1 VGERDR
7 QISRAFAG
15 ARLLTLAAGINASG
29 SFLFHI
35 FVARSG
41 GTSPYGAADALL
53 SFSFLAS
60 IVASG
65 VQYAVAR
72 GVASG
77 ATPRSTALRS
87 GLRATTP
94 WLIGSGLA
102 LLASPAIG
110 RYLHVSDSGA
120 VAGAI
125 GLCIALI
132 VYAIPTGIMV
142 GERRFGIFAFLTVS
156 GVVIRLVLGAAMGLN
171 VDTTSNAIWA
181 TSLSVGIVCVF
192 GLIWASAG
200 SHSARA
206 ESIDGFD
213 ERGLRHEATYNA
225 LLGAGLWLAWILPVV
240 QARHFLSREAAGRF
254 GAAAFLA
261 TGILFLISP
270 LTTAFYPTIVRTR
283 RVRPIVVGFLA
294 TAGLA
299 AVCAIILTSFGSTI
313 ERVAYGRGFVVS
325 WQCFFALGCSV
336 ALVAVATYGLWVT
349 RGLQRFFWPSA
360 CGVGLTMLTEALLSQ
375 YWHPSLTALAGGP
388 AIAVLVGGSVGCAL
402 AARSVRRASAAIST
416 ERAVQ
421 LLDVVRLDGMLD
433 ALAFA
438 DGHLLSHT
446 CVGIMAH
453 NEEAN
458 LERTLQAI
466 LSESDGNDRVSTVL
480 VVASGCTDGTV
491 DIATGI
497 AAMDGRV
504 RVLVEP
510 ERNGKASA
518 INAFLAATTEPM
530 CALVGGDTVLA
541 SGSLARLV
549 RNLADE
555 SVGMVGARIVPD
567 NSTSGIVDRASRALW
582 ELHDEMARVSPK
594 LGEAVAFR
602 RLFAAIDDR
611 SLVDEVSIE
620 AEVRAAGGELRYVPG
635 AVVFNHG
642 PTTIRDL
649 RLQRARIHRGHLAV
663 AASTGYRAASL
674 DLQRILLTVARYAR
688 KRPRMLFATAVAV
701 TVEMAARVEARLD
714 HEVLGLP
721 SSGVWTP
728 VRTTKRPISPVVDL
742 TTEDVVL
749 TLPDDLYDSEAASRP
764 AGRSSRRQA

>member
-1 VGERDR
+1 MPVVERDR

-15 ARLLTLAAGINASG
+15 ARLLTLAAGINAAG

-35 FVARSG
+35 FVAHGG

-60 IVASG
+60 IIASG

-77 ATPRSTALRS
+77 TTPRSTALRS

-94 WLIGSGLA
+94 WLAGCGVA
-102 LLASPAIG
+102 LLAAPAIG
-110 RYLHVSDSGA
+110 RYLHVSDSRA

-125 GLCIALI
+125 GLCVALL
-132 VYAIPTGIMV
+132 VYAIPSGIMV
-142 GERRFGIFAFLTVS
+142 GERRFGVFALLTVC
-156 GVVIRLVLGAAMGLN
+156 GVAIRLVLGATFGFDVNTA
-171 VDTTSNAIWA
+171 SNAVWA
-181 TSLSVGIVCVF
+181 SSLSVGIVCIL
-192 GLIWASAG
+192 GLIWARAG
-200 SHSARA
+200 SSGARTAPKDLSA
-206 ESIDGFD
+206 
-213 ERGLRHEATYNA
+213 ERHLRHEATYNA
-225 LLGAGLWLAWILPVV
+225 LLGAGLWVAWILPVF

-283 RVRPIVVGFLA
+283 RVRPIVVGLLA
-294 TAGLA
+294 TLGLA
-299 AVCAIILTSFGSTI
+299 AVCAIVLTAFGSTI
-313 ERVAYGRGFVVS
+313 ERQAYGRGFVVS

-360 CGVGLTMLTEALLSQ
+360 FGVGLTMLTEILLSQ

-388 AIAVLVGGSVGCAL
+388 AFAVLGGGCAGCAL
-402 AARSVRRASAAIST
+402 AALSVRRASATAAT
-416 ERAVQ
+416 ARAAQ
-421 LLDVVRLDGMLD
+421 LRSAAHRNGALD
-433 ALAFA
+433 ALAYA

-446 CVGIMAH
+446 SVGIMAH

-458 LERTLQAI
+458 LAHTLQAI
-466 LSESDGNDRVSTVL
+466 LSERDGTDRVSTVL
-480 VVASGCTDGTV
+480 VVASGCTDATV
-491 DIATGI
+491 DIATSI
-497 AAMDGRV
+497 AATDDRV
-504 RVLVEP
+504 RVIVEP

-518 INAFLAATTEPM
+518 INAFLAATTEPL

-541 SGSLARLV
+541 AGSLARLV

-567 NSTSGIVDRASRALW
+567 NSTSGIVDRAGRALW

-620 AEVRAAGGELRYVPG
+620 AEVRAAGGELRYVPD

-663 AASTGYRAASL
+663 ASSTGYRAASL

-688 KRPRMLFATAVAV
+688 KRPGMLFATAVAV

-742 TTEDVVL
+742 TTEDAVL
-749 TLPDDLYDSEAASRP
+749 TLPE
-764 AGRSSRRQA
+764 